1 MSYRRSCEEKQRIAK
16 LYKKTKHKYG
26 RGVYYDRNKERH
38 VRYYISKRGRGK
50 WLRRQSNKK
59 VRKSQRLPIFCAYRR
74 MYDYWW
80 ELF

>member
-1 MSYRRSCEEKQRIAK
+1 MSYRRSQQENQRIKK
-16 LYKKTKHKYG
+16 LYAQTKHKYG
-26 RGVYYDRNKERH
+26 RGVYYDKDKERY

-59 VRKSQRLPIFCAYRR
+59 ARKSTRLPNFCAYRR
-74 MYDYWW
+74 LFDYWW